1 MFKRVNGRIFN
12 IVSVGSGEPP
22 LLLIGGWIGS
32 WQLWRQPMELLS
44 AHRRCVAYDH
54 RGAGQTIAAT
64 QDLHP
69 EGLVDDVFLLLD
81 ALGIDRCWLA
91 GESQGGIIA
100 VMAAVRAPSRFLGLT
115 LIATAPAFAQ
125 TAEHDQFAAALE
137 RNPDSVLRRFVDL
150 CIPEADSGHLKR
162 WLLHIL
168 KEAEPGAGVS
178 LVRQMYRADI
188 RNQLA
193 AVSLPTQIIH
203 GEADRI
209 ETPAGAA
216 TLARGIRNAELL
228 LLPGVGHVP
237 TITCPEI
244 VAQAMASFMAR
255 HQA

>member
-12 IVSVGSGEPP
+12 IVSVGSGGTP

-54 RGAGQTIAAT
+54 RGAGQTVAAK

-69 EGLVDDVFLLLD
+69 EGLVDDVFLVLD
-81 ALGIDRCWLA
+81 ALGIERCWLA

-100 VMAAVRAPSRFLGLT
+100 VMAAVRDPSRFLGLT
-115 LIATAPAFAQ
+115 LIATSPAFEQ
-125 TAEHDQFAAALE
+125 TPEHDQFAAALE
-137 RNPDSVLRRFVDL
+137 KNPDSVLRRFVDL
-150 CIPEADSGHLKR
+150 CIPEADSDHLRR

-178 LVRQMYRADI
+178 LVRQMYGADI
-188 RNQLA
+188 RDKLA
-193 AVSLPTQIIH
+193 AVSLPTQIVH
-203 GEADRI
+203 GEADMI
-209 ETPAGAA
+209 EAPAGAA

-237 TITCPEI
+237 TITRPEI
-244 VAQAMASFMAR
+244 VAQAMESFMAR